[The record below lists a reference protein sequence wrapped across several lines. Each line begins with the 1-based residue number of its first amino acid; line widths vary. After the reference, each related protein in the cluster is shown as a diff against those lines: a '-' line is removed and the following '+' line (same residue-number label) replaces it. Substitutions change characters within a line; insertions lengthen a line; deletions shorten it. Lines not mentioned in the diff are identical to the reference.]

1 MAFPLSIL
9 DISKIS
15 LMSASRNLAEFS
27 TLSRQSHTRSGSSHD
42 SLAMESIPMIAFMGV
57 RMSWDMR
64 ERKSDL
70 ARLARSVFYS
80 SDLGASGWRHLASI
94 SSSGISSVL
103 MTESI
108 CSILSQS
115 SAGKRLRTRSMT
127 VCR

>member
-1 MAFPLSIL
+1 MAARFRVNAAKSKAFFFNMAFPLSIL

-27 TLSRQSHTRSGSSHD
+27 TLSRQSRTRSGSSHD

-70 ARLARSVFYS
+70 ARLARSAIS
-80 SDLGASGWRHLASI
+80 RALR
-94 SSSGISSVL
+94 SSSERSSSFFWSTFCSVISV
-103 MTESI
+103 M
-108 CSILSQS
+108 
-115 SAGKRLRTRSMT
+115 SM
-127 VCR
+127 

>member
-1 MAFPLSIL
+1 MAARFRVNAAKSKAFFFNMAFPLSIL

-27 TLSRQSHTRSGSSHD
+27 TLSRQSRTRSGSSHD

-70 ARLARSVFYS
+70 ARLARSAIS
-80 SDLGASGWRHLASI
+80 RALR
-94 SSSGISSVL
+94 SSSERSSSFFWSTLCSVISV
-103 MTESI
+103 M
-108 CSILSQS
+108 
-115 SAGKRLRTRSMT
+115 SM
-127 VCR
+127 